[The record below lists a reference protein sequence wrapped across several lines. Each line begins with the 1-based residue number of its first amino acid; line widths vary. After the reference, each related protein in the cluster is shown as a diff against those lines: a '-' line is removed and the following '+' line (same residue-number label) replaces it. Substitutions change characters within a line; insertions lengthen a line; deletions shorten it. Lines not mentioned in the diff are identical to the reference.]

1 MASTFPNN
9 SFWLFSSDTILLSIF
24 DSKETI
30 CDWRPSSWF
39 FISSRIWSFA
49 SPPEAVF
56 EDTSVP
62 VNLDPPVISW
72 RREYYFEED
81 PLIEVL
87 ICCVAL
93 VSSTAIWCEDS
104 PMRTFFCSCV
114 ADEKTS
120 ATFSSLVKSAVC

>member
-9 SFWLFSSDTILLSIF
+9 SFWLFSSDTILFSIF

-39 FISSRIWSFA
+39 FISSRIWFFA
-49 SPPEAVF
+49 SPPVAVF
-56 EDTSVP
+56 EDTSVA
-62 VNLDPPVISW
+62 VNLDPPVISCW
-72 RREYYFEED
+72 RREYYFEDD

-93 VSSTAIWCEDS
+93 VSSVAIW
-104 PMRTFFCSCV
+104 
-114 ADEKTS
+114 
-120 ATFSSLVKSAVC
+120 